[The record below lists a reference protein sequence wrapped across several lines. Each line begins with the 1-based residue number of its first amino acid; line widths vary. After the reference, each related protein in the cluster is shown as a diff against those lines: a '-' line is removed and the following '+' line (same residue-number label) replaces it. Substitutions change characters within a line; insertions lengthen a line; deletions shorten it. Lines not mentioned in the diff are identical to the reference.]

1 MDQAL
6 LWTDGRYDHHGDD
19 DDCDGDDSSD
29 VDGIV
34 LYYNQDY
41 RHRHHHPQP
50 HRHHNYFRYFIQ
62 AANQLD
68 CQWKLMKMGE
78 EGVRMMVMIAMVM
91 VMVPKMGEEGVR
103 NRIMSN
109 EHEEECRWCR

>member
-1 MDQAL
+1 MEWVSGFSGSNGQVVLTMDQAL

-29 VDGIV
+29 VDGIE

-78 EGVRMMVMIAMVM
+78 EGVRMVMMIAMVM
-91 VMVPKMGEEGVR
+91 
-103 NRIMSN
+103 
-109 EHEEECRWCR
+109 

>member
-1 MDQAL
+1 MGRLEWVSGFSGSNGQVVLTMDQAL

-19 DDCDGDDSSD
+19 DDCDGVDSSD

-41 RHRHHHPQP
+41 RHRHHHPHP

-78 EGVRMMVMIAMVM
+78 EGVR
-91 VMVPKMGEEGVR
+91 

-109 EHEEECRWCR
+109 EHEEEC